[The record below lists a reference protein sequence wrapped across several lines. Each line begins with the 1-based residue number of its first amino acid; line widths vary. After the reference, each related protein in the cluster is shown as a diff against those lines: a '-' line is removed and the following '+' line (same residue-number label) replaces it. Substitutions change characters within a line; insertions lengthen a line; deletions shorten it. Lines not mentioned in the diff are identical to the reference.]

1 MQPYQEE
8 YIANLRQIAAL
19 TQRETPG
26 QTSFEAYCAQ
36 LHKIGALVEQIA
48 KRSMELLRGHLFPV
62 LDELFQADAATV
74 GELGRKG
81 VPPPALQ
88 LRHRRGEHDGGGGG
102 CGGHGHGGLCLL
114 LRHVR
119 RRPGL

>member
-36 LHKIGALVEQIA
+36 LHKIGVLVEQIA
-48 KRSMELLRGHLFPV
+48 KRSMELLRGHLRSEEHTS
-62 LDELFQADAATV
+62 ELQTPR
-74 GELGRKG
+74 LIS
-81 VPPPALQ
+81 
-88 LRHRRGEHDGGGGG
+88 
-102 CGGHGHGGLCLL
+102 
-114 LRHVR
+114 
-119 RRPGL
+119 